1 MQSCVKTVPPSS
13 GNHPQKVPLATPKM
27 HSFNQPFPK
36 PDRNVLHYSVQFRSC
51 PKLGGAGD
59 KFGDYLC
66 VDCANLPCVRGN
78 NQVTNTTFTRPVTK
92 ISKSKPRSKIT
103 KRSGK
108 EKRKCKWKK
117 ERREGGGEIGGG
129 GGEWGGQIKMR
140 TLRSFSRRFSVF
152 FRPQCACA
160 KFG

>member
-13 GNHPQKVPLATPKM
+13 GNHPQKVPLTTPKM

-78 NQVTNTTFTRPVTK
+78 NQLTNTTFTTHITK
-92 ISKSKPRSKIT
+92 ISSSSIQNSKIYPHWRQIQSW
-103 KRSGK
+103 KRNFHLVANW
-108 EKRKCKWKK
+108 EDDR
-117 ERREGGGEIGGG
+117 ERTHPFISCEP
-129 GGEWGGQIKMR
+129 MR
-140 TLRSFSRRFSVF
+140 L
-152 FRPQCACA
+152 
-160 KFG
+160 